1 MQMPTFGGSVEADGV
16 GDSSA
21 KVGIELICPE
31 TIEHQTIIIK
41 EKERRKST
49 RIRIYEAIG
58 SLPV

>member
-31 TIEHQTIIIK
+31 TIEHQAIIIMTGN
-41 EKERRKST
+41 RVGFS
-49 RIRIYEAIG
+49 
-58 SLPV
+58 P